1 MASSESL
8 ASLRKELA
16 ELRPDNNANE
26 YKARRI
32 FLKEEID
39 RQIKM
44 MQKQRKIEKELHDK
58 EEFVSRV
65 CNRCEEVKEESPR
78 NESRI
83 AKVCD
88 RCESEKLDFIRIRED
103 LMKEYSEEA
112 HQILVQYNQN
122 RAAFNLA
129 EKAAEDAREAA
140 APAAARAALKEAEK
154 AAEIADEKLQ
164 IALFEHEKAMA
175 EHAKVLENVVPP
187 AKKSGFFS
195 WFKKKGGGRKT
206 RRQIKKSK
214 KTRRN

>member
-1 MASSESL
+1 MAASGSL

-26 YKARRI
+26 YKARRT

-44 MQKQRKIEKELHDK
+44 IQKQRKLEKELHDK
-58 EEFVSRV
+58 EEFVNRL
-65 CNRCEEVKEESPR
+65 CNRCEELKEESPR

-103 LMKEYSEEA
+103 LMKEYSEEG

-122 RAAFNLA
+122 RAAFKLA

-140 APAAARAALKEAEK
+140 ARAVLK
-154 AAEIADEKLQ
+154 AAEEAGEIADEKLQ
-164 IALFEHEKAMA
+164 MALNEHEKAMA

-195 WFKKKGGGRKT
+195 WFKKKGGRKT

>member
-1 MASSESL
+1 MAASVSL

-26 YKARRI
+26 YKARRT

-44 MQKQRKIEKELHDK
+44 IQKQRKLEKELHDK
-58 EEFVSRV
+58 EEFVNRL
-65 CNRCEEVKEESPR
+65 CNRCEEVKKESPR

-103 LMKEYSEEA
+103 LMKEYSEEG

-122 RAAFNLA
+122 QADFNLA

-140 APAAARAALKEAEK
+140 ARASARATLEAAEE

-164 IALFEHEKAMA
+164 MALFEHKKVID
-175 EHAKVLENVVPP
+175 EHAKVLEAAMPP

-195 WFKKKGGGRKT
+195 WFKKKGGRKT
-206 RRQIKKSK
+206 RRQIKKLK